1 MSLVAPSAAFR
12 VFQFDAKIEADA
24 ILESFAQ
31 DAIAPIETL
40 NADPLSGWAT
50 PRFLIDREISEET
63 CHVGKFL
70 HVFLSK
76 ASRRVPSALL
86 RTYCRMEELSFMREN
101 GLKSVN
107 RRQRAEIKEALA
119 KRLLPKMPPT
129 LQGIEVAVDLD
140 RRLLYTDGTGE
151 KQMDALA
158 VAFARAAHTAL
169 VPLDAAGAAQRL
181 FSVQPENLDP
191 ASFTPED
198 NGNFVVNDIGLD
210 FFTWLYWR
218 FRTGENKFKFSP
230 SSPEIVVELDGPLSM
245 MLQAQGAFR
254 TSLSDGT
261 PLFSAEA
268 KTALLGGKKIS
279 GFRIAFDIGGD
290 KYVGAVSAPGFAFRS
305 VKPPATDANRDENA
319 TFLDRMAGLQT
330 FSDTFY
336 SLYGSFLKER
346 ADSDAWNKTIAA
358 IRDWMPGMDEK
369 A

>member
-1 MSLVAPSAAFR
+1 MSLTAPSAAFR
-12 VFQFDAKIEADA
+12 VFQFDAKLDVDS
-24 ILESFAQ
+24 ILAAFAQ
-31 DAIAPIETL
+31 DAIPPIETL
-40 NADPLSGWAT
+40 NAEPLSGWAT
-50 PRFLIDREISEET
+50 PRFLIDREIDGET

-86 RTYCRMEELSFMREN
+86 RTYCRMEELSFLREN
-101 GLKSVN
+101 GLKSIN
-107 RRQRAEIKEALA
+107 RRQRAEIKEALS

-140 RRLLYTDGTGE
+140 RNLLYTDGTGE
-151 KQMDALA
+151 KQVDALA
-158 VAFARAAHTAL
+158 VAFARTAHTAL
-169 VPLDAAGAAQRL
+169 VPLDAAVAAQRL
-181 FSVQPENLDP
+181 FSVQAENLDP
-191 ASFTPED
+191 ISFTPED
-198 NGNFVVNDIGLD
+198 NGDFVVNDIGLD

-218 FRTGENKFKFSP
+218 FRTGENKFQLSP
-230 SSPEIVVELDGPLSM
+230 SSPAVVVELDGPLSM

-279 GFRIAFDIGGD
+279 GFRVAFDIAGD
-290 KYVGAVSAPGFAFRS
+290 KYVGAVSAPGFTFRS
-305 VKPPATDANRDENA
+305 VKPPAIDANRDEAA

-330 FSDTFY
+330 FADTFY
-336 SLYGSFLKER
+336 SLYGVFLKER
-346 ADSDAWNKTIAA
+346 THSEAWNKTLAA
-358 IRDWMPGMDEK
+358 IRDWMPDMDEK